1 MALVVDG
8 MFFQLAQSGIARV
21 WRAILP
27 LLVKKLD
34 MPIIFLDRGGVTGDF
49 QGIEVVPFPAYKPLY
64 NPAES
69 KLLEQVCQ
77 HYGAKVF
84 ASTYYS
90 TPLQTPSLLLVY
102 DMIPEHLDF
111 DLTQRIW
118 REKEI
123 AIAHARRHVCI
134 SQSTR
139 RDLLKFYPELDP
151 ACATVAYC
159 GIDPAVFRPME
170 ERAVVQFRQRAGLE
184 RPYYV
189 FVGSRVQEKN
199 YKNAGLFFDAVASIE
214 ERDFDVLCVGGGKDT
229 SGLEAIGNMRR
240 IVQMDLDDE
249 SLALAYAGAAA
260 LVYPSLYEG
269 FGLPVAEAM
278 SCECPVITTGHS
290 SLPEVAGE
298 AAIQVSGF
306 SIPEMVEA
314 LRSVRDPLKRQEL
327 IALGKIQAAGFRWEP
342 FADEVADA
350 INATA
355 RDAKNDTYAAFYKQW
370 AQLRELQGAVDVLG

>member
-27 LLVKKLD
+27 LLAKKLD

-49 QGIEVVPFPAYKPLY
+49 EGIEIVPFPAYKPLY

-69 KLLEQVCQ
+69 RLLEQVCQ
-77 HYGAKVF
+77 HYGATVF

-139 RDLLKFYPELDP
+139 KDLLKFYPELDP
-151 ACATVAYC
+151 ACTTVAYC
-159 GIDPAVFRPME
+159 GIDPAVFRPIE
-170 ERAVVQFRQRAGLE
+170 KDAVSQFRQRSGLE

-199 YKNAGLFFDAVASIE
+199 YKNAGLFFDAVASMQ

-229 SGLEAIGNMRR
+229 SGLEAICKRR
-240 IVQMDLDDE
+240 RVVQMDLDDE
-249 SLALAYAGAAA
+249 SLARAYAGAAA

-278 SCECPVITTGHS
+278 SCECPVITTSHS
-290 SLPEVAGE
+290 SLPEVAGD
-298 AAIQVSGF
+298 AAVLVSGF
-306 SIPEMVEA
+306 SVPEMVEA
-314 LRSVRDPLKRQEL
+314 LRSVRDPLKREDL
-327 IALGKIQAAGFRWEP
+327 VRRGKVQAAKFRWEP

-350 INATA
+350 IRATA
-355 RDAKNDTYAAFYKQW
+355 ADANTGAYSAFYKHW
-370 AQLRELQGAVDVLG
+370 AQLRELQGEVDTLG